1 MSSERI
7 PKIRVGGIK
16 LSRELVQVDVTGQQ
30 GDGFPA
36 ASLLAGMTREKI
48 NMTYLTASFVGLP
61 TAASFC
67 VAAADFDQVR
77 MLIDSDPDLARRV
90 RTHASVGALTVFPH
104 RSDLRLLG
112 ILFGALSE
120 AKCPV
125 YGMASSISTLTLT
138 TSYWS
143 IGRALQALES
153 VLDLPVNHSPYRQE
167 FLVRQV

>member
-1 MSSERI
+1 MPSERTG
-7 PKIRVGGIK
+7 KIRVGGVK

-36 ASLLAGMTREKI
+36 ASLLAAMAREKI
-48 NMTYLTASFVGLP
+48 NMTYLTASFVGRS
-61 TAASFC
+61 AAAAFC

-77 MLIDSDPDLARRV
+77 SLIDSDPDLAQRV
-90 RTHASVGALTVFPH
+90 RSRAPVSALTVFPH

-112 ILFGALSE
+112 ILFGALCE
-120 AKCPV
+120 AECPV

-138 TSYWS
+138 TGYWS